1 MRRRG
6 FLAALAT
13 LPFAG
18 KLLPEKPRINMIG
31 TRTGRLS
38 CKKPNLS
45 NIPRPDPRRL
55 EYLFNLHGGGK
66 ISDTCLLDEVLRDH
80 ASHE

>member
-13 LPFAG
+13 LPFMVKA
-18 KLLPEKPRINMIG
+18 LPEKKTIHQIG

-38 CKKPNLS
+38 CKHPNLS

-55 EYLFNLHGGGK
+55 EYLFNLRTHGK
-66 ISDTCLLDEVLRDH
+66 ISETFLLEEVLKG
-80 ASHE
+80 